1 MYKNIIH
8 QKDIAAATRHNFD
21 LRRNGLT
28 VRSVVDCCIAG
39 IAMAYDATILHNDR
53 DFATIAKLRSLK
65 HLQFGAPGA
74 AGFHE
79 PEQAPLR

>member
-28 VRSVVDCCIAG
+28 VRSVVDCCIAE